1 MDVIDLKSMATTQE
15 TTSTALVKSD
25 RAGRTRYTKTYKS
38 EVVSAY
44 EQSGMSAVAFAEHCG
59 IKYPTLASWL
69 AKAKHSSESNDHS
82 HELAQPFVIA
92 EFASPHGTDSIKLE
106 LPSGIIVH
114 VSSSSQLGLLAD
126 LLKTLR

>member
-44 EQSGMSAVAFAEHCG
+44 EQSGMSAAAFAEHCG

>member
-1 MDVIDLKSMATTQE
+1 MATTQE

-44 EQSGMSAVAFAEHCG
+44 ERSGMSAAAFAEHCG
-59 IKYPTLASWL
+59 IKYPTFASWL
-69 AKAKHSSESNDHS
+69 AKTKRISENNDHS
-82 HELAQPFVIA
+82 HELSQPFVIA
-92 EFASPHGTDSIKLE
+92 EFASPQATDSIKLE
-106 LPSGIIVH
+106 LPSGVIVH
-114 VSSSSQLGLLAD
+114 VSSASQLGLLAD

>member
-1 MDVIDLKSMATTQE
+1 MATTQE

-38 EVVSAY
+38 EVVAAY
-44 EQSGMSAVAFAEHCG
+44 EQSGMTAAAFAQHCG
-59 IKYPTLASWL
+59 IKYPTFASWL
-69 AKAKHSSESNDHS
+69 PKSKRSSQSNDQS

-92 EFASPHGTDSIKLE
+92 EFASPPAADSIKLE
-106 LPSGIIVH
+106 LPSGVIVH
-114 VSSSSQLGLLAD
+114 ISSSSQLGLLAD